1 MNIFEKIIYYFTN
14 FPFVRYALIVTVLI
28 ALVSALLG
36 ITLVLKRFSYIG
48 DGLSHVGFGAMA
60 IATIINLTNDLLIV
74 LPVTILCAILLLKSS
89 KNVKIKGDALIS
101 MVSVGALAFGYLLLN
116 IFPSS
121 GNLSGDICTTLFGST
136 SILTLSARDM
146 IICVILC
153 VITLICYVVF
163 YNSIFLVT
171 FDEDYAK
178 SIGINTNIYNI
189 ILATFIAVIVVLAM
203 NLVGTLL
210 ISALVIFPAL
220 SAMRICKSYKKVVIA
235 SAIISILSSSI
246 GLISSIAFNTPVGA
260 TIVVLDVIIF
270 LVFYLIGLIRSKVS
284 A

>member
-189 ILATFIAVIVVLAM
+189 ILATFIAVIVVVAM
-203 NLVGTLL
+203 NLVGTL
-210 ISALVIFPAL
+210 
-220 SAMRICKSYKKVVIA
+220 
-235 SAIISILSSSI
+235 
-246 GLISSIAFNTPVGA
+246 
-260 TIVVLDVIIF
+260 
-270 LVFYLIGLIRSKVS
+270 
-284 A
+284 